1 MNQIKVI
8 QFIIPET
15 NIERRSLRRLE
26 PSFRGR
32 VLALEKGGT
41 DRTKREAD
49 RLESLLQSLLIAF
62 LLEIVY
68 PTRSD
73 ECLKDIICFAIIGQE
88 FSLHTISDLLCK
100 RCRNLCWEL
109 FYGKHLCTYLN
120 IIKLLKVSLQA
131 NFPKSSFVS
140 F

>member
-15 NIERRSLRRLE
+15 NIERRSLRHLE
-26 PSFRGR
+26 PTFRGR
-32 VLALEKGGT
+32 VLPLEKGGT

-62 LLEIVY
+62 LLKIVY

-73 ECLKDIICFAIIGQE
+73 ECLKDIIWFCNNRSRIFI
-88 FSLHTISDLLCK
+88 TD
-100 RCRNLCWEL
+100 NLG
-109 FYGKHLCTYLN
+109 F
-120 IIKLLKVSLQA
+120 VVQA
-131 NFPKSSFVS
+131 MSKFVLGT
-140 F
+140 FLRPAFVYIFEYH

>member
-32 VLALEKGGT
+32 VFALEKNGS

-68 PTRSD
+68 PTRSE
-73 ECLKDIICFAIIGQE
+73 ECL
-88 FSLHTISDLLCK
+88 
-100 RCRNLCWEL
+100 
-109 FYGKHLCTYLN
+109 
-120 IIKLLKVSLQA
+120 
-131 NFPKSSFVS
+131 
-140 F
+140 